1 MQECYIRKNE
11 KEKIMDLFKKHVDT
25 VIILGAFA
33 ASILWMN
40 GKFTDI
46 DKRFSEVDRR
56 FSEIEKE
63 MAIIK
68 TVMLLKNIL
77 PPELAH
83 TPIDNVG

>member
-1 MQECYIRKNE
+1 
-11 KEKIMDLFKKHVDT
+11 MDNCFKKHVDT

-33 ASILWMN
+33 ASVLWMN
-40 GKFTDI
+40 GKFSD
-46 DKRFSEVDRR
+46 VDAR

-63 MAIIK
+63 MGIIK

-83 TPIDNVG
+83 APIDNLG

>member
-1 MQECYIRKNE
+1 VQEYYIRKMNM
-11 KEKIMDLFKKHVDT
+11 EKIMDLFRKHVDT

-33 ASILWMN
+33 ASVLWMN

-46 DKRFSEVDRR
+46 DKRFSEV
-56 FSEIEKE
+56 EKE

-83 TPIDNVG
+83 APVDNIG